1 LGELFPNHIRA
12 KGICLGVAMISLMN
26 IMWLQAAPTAFQ
38 YVAAPPRGVIELTN
52 SNPSHRNI
60 GWKFYLPFIIPGSLG
75 GIAMWLWWPETR
87 GVPLEEIAAI
97 FGDADEVA
105 IYQRDIVV
113 SAIASGKETGPV
125 VVEHEGD
132 ESLEE
137 KESV

>member
-1 LGELFPNHIRA
+1 
-12 KGICLGVAMISLMN
+12 MSL
-26 IMWLQAAPTAFQ
+26 
-38 YVAAPPRGVIELTN
+38 PPPPPPGVIELTN

-87 GVPLEEIAAI
+87 GLPLEEIAAI
-97 FGDADEVA
+97 FGDSDEVA

-113 SAIASGKETGPV
+113 SAIGPV
-125 VVEHEGD
+125 VVKHEGD
-132 ESLEE
+132 ESVEE